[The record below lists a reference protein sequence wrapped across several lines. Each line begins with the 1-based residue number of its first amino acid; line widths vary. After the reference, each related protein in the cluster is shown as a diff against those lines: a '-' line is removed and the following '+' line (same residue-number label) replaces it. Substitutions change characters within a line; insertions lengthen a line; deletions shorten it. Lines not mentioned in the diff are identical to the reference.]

1 MTRFNKF
8 NDKIGVLGLGYV
20 GLPLSLLLGRNFKVV
35 GYDSDLDKVKRI
47 QLSKPPISEPLLD
60 QLLLT
65 QEIRKNVTFTGE
77 KDLLR
82 ETRIKIITVGTPY
95 NPDVGGVDYTQL
107 GSALEALR
115 GNLFPG
121 NIVMLKSTVP
131 PGTTNNFVKKKLEEY
146 GHKIPEEIGLAFSP
160 ERIIEGQAVGDFTIL
175 PKIIGASDQE
185 TMETVEMVIGSLGGK
200 LVKVSSIETAEM
212 VKMVDNYSRYI
223 FLALTNEIALISE
236 KYSIDVLELL
246 RSAKEDYPRNGG
258 LLLPG
263 PGVGGSC
270 LNKDPFILKADL
282 KKRGLDLKMIESA
295 KIINRYMPK
304 HIVGLIEE
312 FSRGKRRVLIAGIA
326 FKGDTDDTRYAPSLE
341 IIDELKSKGFYVKA
355 TDPYVVNQGFS
366 ISNDIYAASRGVEV
380 LVLLTDHS
388 AYRNLDL
395 NRIKEEMADYPI
407 IFDSRGIL
415 GKTEAVKYGFEYHGL
430 GRI

>member
-1 MTRFNKF
+1 MTRFNKY

-20 GLPLSLLLGRNFKVV
+20 GLPLSLLLGRNFKVI
-35 GYDSDLDKVKRI
+35 GYDSDLDKVKKI
-47 QLSKPPISEPLLD
+47 QLGKPPISEPQLD

-77 KDLLR
+77 KDFLR
-82 ETRIKIITVGTPY
+82 ETQIKIITVGTPY
-95 NPDVGGVDYTQL
+95 NPEGGGIDYTQL
-107 GSALEALR
+107 GGALEALR
-115 GNLFPG
+115 GSLFPG
-121 NIVMLKSTVP
+121 NIVILKSTVP
-131 PGTTNNFVKKKLEEY
+131 PGTTNNFVKTRLEEY
-146 GHKIPEEIGLAFSP
+146 GYKIPEEIGLAFSP
-160 ERIIEGQAVGDFTIL
+160 ERIIEGQAVKDFTAL

-185 TMETVEMVIGSLGGK
+185 TMEIVEMVIGSLGGR

-236 KYSIDVLELL
+236 KYCVDVLELL
-246 RSAKEDYPRNGG
+246 RSAKKDYPRNAG

-282 KKRGLDLKMIESA
+282 KKRGLDLRMIESA
-295 KIINRYMPK
+295 KEINKYMPK
-304 HIVGLIEE
+304 HIVELIER
-312 FSRGKRRVLIAGIA
+312 FSTGKRSVLLAGIA

-341 IIDELKSKGFYVKA
+341 IFDELKRKGFYVKA
-355 TDPYVVNQGFS
+355 TDPYVINQAFS
-366 ISNDIYAASRGVEV
+366 ISNDIYAASKSAEI
-380 LVLLTDHS
+380 LVLLSDHS
-388 AYRNLDL
+388 AYKNLDL
-395 NRIKEEMADYPI
+395 NRIKENMAKDPI

-415 GKTEAVKYGFEYHGL
+415 DKTDAVNYGFEYHGL
-430 GRI
+430 GRK